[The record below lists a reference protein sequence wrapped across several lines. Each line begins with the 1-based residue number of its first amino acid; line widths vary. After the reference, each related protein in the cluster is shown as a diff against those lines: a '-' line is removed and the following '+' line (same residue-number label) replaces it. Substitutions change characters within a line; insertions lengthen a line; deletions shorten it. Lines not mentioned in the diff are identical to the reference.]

1 MKNTSKSH
9 PFLLLLLPALALI
22 LLASCRKD
30 PVKTI
35 VQGHITEYGSGEPL
49 PGARIYLW
57 CYNGEI
63 FGPSGSS
70 FVDSLVPDAQGYFH
84 AEYNDR
90 DLCGGIYLSAYKKG
104 YFYKEDIDIHSGVND
119 LEIVLIP
126 QAWIKVRCIADEG
139 QSSLEFQVDN
149 YSQSISKYLSQDTIF
164 RYLGGYSP
172 LWGNSKEEISWRTY
186 PNNAYYQDTVFLRG
200 LDTTL
205 YTIHY

>member
-57 CYNGEI
+57 CYSGEI

-119 LEIVLIP
+119 LEIVLDPYSWLKVKTIP
-126 QAWIKVRCIADEG
+126 HNEIYHLAIGGDFLGASGFDVF
-139 QSSLEFQVDN
+139 SSDGIQER
-149 YSQSISKYLSQDTIF
+149 IF
-164 RYLGGYSP
+164 ETKGGRYKQIYWFP
-172 LWGNSKEEISWRTY
+172 WGELNKILTDS
-186 PNNAYYQDTVFLRG
+186 VFVGG
-200 LDTTL
+200 LDTTT
-205 YTIHY
+205 YIIHY